1 MSDVTLITPPDSLVN
16 DIYSVLL
23 VYPQIEVKNALS
35 EILEKVDTPIN
46 IYLYE
51 ELDDIHIDW
60 LMTEVRK
67 VNTVIIDLDNCTPT
81 VKNIAGWI
89 VSRPN
94 TFYLTNDTITPYNL
108 LNVNQI
114 YDLHWLESYIKR
126 GLNEI

>member
-16 DIYSVLL
+16 DVYSILL

-35 EILEKVDTPIN
+35 EILEKVDTPVN

-89 VSRPN
+89 VSRPK

>member
-1 MSDVTLITPPDSLVN
+1 MSDVTLITPPDSLLN
-16 DIYSVLL
+16 DIYSILL

-35 EILEKVDTPIN
+35 EILEKVDKPIN

-67 VNTVIIDLDNCTPT
+67 VNTVVIDLDNCTPT
-81 VKNIAGWI
+81 VRNIAGWI
-89 VSRPN
+89 VSRSN